1 MAGRPVEAAHALHAA
16 LAELERIGGVA
27 GPGEEDAERRAELLE
42 LRCNILITLALTEFF
57 LSGLEAART
66 RLAEAELVIDELGD
80 DNLRARLDYQRADLS
95 GRAGDLT
102 AAWHGLAGAVR
113 HLDAFTARE
122 QCSVHLSRGML
133 AFERSQPKQALESF
147 ASAARLARAEGFPQQ
162 EFMARHNMGFAT
174 YLLGDLP
181 RALMLMSEADEIRAD
196 VSRGPARLDR
206 GEVLLE
212 AGLVSEAIE
221 MLRSGLARLDRDGHG
236 QLRAEHDVT
245 LSRAERLAG
254 HPDEAAVAAS
264 RARVAFADLGATG
277 WEAKAVL
284 AELVLDL
291 DRPLRPQRS
300 QRESTAFDGLSVAA
314 RVARTA
320 DDVTIAAIDLGNR
333 DLAAAAQILAAEALL
348 RLGDLAGA
356 LARLDEAGRRR
367 IGSLSDDL
375 RRSSVLAAVTVAAGK
390 PVAARRLLA
399 RAARQ
404 LEAGQRGSA
413 SLDLRTARSIH
424 GVSLAAL
431 DLDLAAQRGSADVLR
446 TLERW
451 RGATERLP
459 SLGRSEDARLAELTE
474 SLRSIRGQLRGEPDP
489 DRVRALEERSTR
501 LELQIRAR
509 DWQLSSAAAPAS
521 HVRIQEARA
530 SLVAADRDLI
540 WFFTHRQR
548 LFGVG
553 IVGGRAAV
561 RDIMPLEEA
570 VELARRVR
578 VDLRTAA
585 TQRLGPFGHAVWGSL
600 RSSAEHLDEGLI
612 RPWRSSR
619 GLVLV
624 SCEQVSALPWA
635 LLPSL
640 VGRPFTLA
648 RSLTSF
654 ARAESRAASCAPGPG
669 SGRPPIHIT
678 VGPGVARGPSEA
690 AAIAMTWGDDVPV
703 TSPSSSA
710 DLVRALAGAGVVHV
724 AAHGTHAVES
734 PLFSSVSLHDGP
746 VFAHELQPTGVGADH
761 VVLSACDVGLAS
773 SRPGNEELGLA
784 RSMLSLG
791 ARSVVAAVAPLPDD
805 VAADVMTRH
814 HRALATGAASDAALA
829 TAIAASDPV
838 AAAFLNLGG
847 RFVPTPGR

>member
-16 LAELERIGGVA
+16 LAELDRISDAA
-27 GPGEEDAERRAELLE
+27 GLAADDAPRMAELLE
-42 LRCNILITLALTEFF
+42 LRCNTLITLALTDFF
-57 LSGLEAART
+57 LSGLEAARA
-66 RLAEAELVIDELGD
+66 RLAEAEQVIDELGD
-80 DNLRARLDYQRADLS
+80 DKLRARLDYQRSNLS

-102 AAWHGLAGAVR
+102 AAWDGLDGAVR

-133 AFERSQPKQALESF
+133 AFERSQPKQALEAF
-147 ASAARLARAEGFPQQ
+147 ASAARLARAEGFLQQ
-162 EFMARHNMGFAT
+162 EFMARHNMGFAA
-174 YLLGDLP
+174 YLLGNLP
-181 RALMLMSEADEIRAD
+181 RALMLMSEADEIPAD
-196 VSRGPARLDR
+196 VSRGPGRLDR
-206 GEVLLE
+206 GAVLLE

-221 MLRSGLARLDRDGHG
+221 MLRSGLAGLSRDGHG
-236 QLRAEHDVT
+236 QLRAEHDLT

-254 HPDEAAVAAS
+254 HLDEAAEAAT
-264 RARVAFADLGATG
+264 RARAAFAGLGASG

-284 AELVLDL
+284 AELVVDL
-291 DRPLRPQRS
+291 ERPLRPQRS
-300 QRESTAFDGLSVAA
+300 RPESSAVGISSVAE

-320 DDVTIAAIDLGNR
+320 DDVSTVAIDLGNH

-348 RLGDLAGA
+348 RLGDLPGA
-356 LARLDEAGRRR
+356 QARLDEAGRRR

-375 RRSSVLAAVTVAAGK
+375 RRSSVLAAVTAAAGK
-390 PVAARRLLA
+390 PAVARRLLA

-459 SLGRSEDARLAELTE
+459 SLGRAEDARLAELTE

-489 DRVRALEERSTR
+489 DRVRALEERATQ

-509 DWQLSSAAAPAS
+509 DWQLSSAAPPAS
-521 HVRIQEARA
+521 QVRIQEARA
-530 SLVAADRDLI
+530 SLASADRDLI

-548 LFGVG
+548 LLGIG
-553 IVGGRAAV
+553 IVGGRAAI
-561 RDIMPLEEA
+561 RDLMPLEEA
-570 VELARRVR
+570 VELATRGR

-585 TQRLGPFGHAVWGSL
+585 TRQLGPFGDAVWGSL
-600 RSSAEHLDEGLI
+600 RSSAERLDAALI
-612 RPWRSSR
+612 RPWRSSSS

-624 SCEQVSALPWA
+624 SCEQISALPWA
-635 LLPSL
+635 LLPSM
-640 VGRPFTLA
+640 VGRPFTVA

-654 ARAESRAASCAPGPG
+654 AYAESRVPGPDTEG
-669 SGRPPIHIT
+669 LPIHIT

-690 AAIAMTWGDDVPV
+690 AAIATTWGIDGAVMN
-703 TSPSSSA
+703 PSSSA
-710 DLVRALAGAGVVHV
+710 RLVRALAGTGVVHV

-746 VFAHELQPTGVGADH
+746 VFAHELQPTGVAADH

-773 SRPGNEELGLA
+773 PRPGNEELGLA

-814 HRALATGAASDAALA
+814 HRGLAAGAASDAALA

-847 RFVPTPGR
+847 RFVPTSG